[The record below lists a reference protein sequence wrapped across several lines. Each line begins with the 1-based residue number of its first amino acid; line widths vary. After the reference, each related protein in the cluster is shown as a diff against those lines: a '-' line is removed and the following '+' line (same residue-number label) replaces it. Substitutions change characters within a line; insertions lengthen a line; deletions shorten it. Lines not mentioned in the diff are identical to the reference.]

1 MKELVDLIF
10 LIPSGTHVTHK
21 QTKFIKTTRLSVMS
35 HELFINLSDE
45 QQAFVAGGIDFQL
58 DATFYKAQQNVLNG
72 STSSG
77 PGGSTAA
84 SNGTSTEVET
94 AGIAFLALGADEVL
108 SIA

>member
-1 MKELVDLIF
+1 MC
-10 LIPSGTHVTHK
+10 LIPSGTHVTNK
-21 QTKFIKTTRLSVMS
+21 QTRFIKTTRLSVMS